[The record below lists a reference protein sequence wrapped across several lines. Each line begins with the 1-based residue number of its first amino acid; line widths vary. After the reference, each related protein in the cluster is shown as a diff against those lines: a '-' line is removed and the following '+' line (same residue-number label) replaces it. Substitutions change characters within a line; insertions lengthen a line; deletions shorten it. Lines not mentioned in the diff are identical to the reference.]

1 MNDDYISPEQLAAR
15 ERKEEEQSNPFA
27 TMTKAQIAQWLDAN
41 IADDNTRRALKQL
54 GRLVLQNWQELDN
67 K

>member
-1 MNDDYISPEQLAAR
+1 MNDYISPEQLTAR
-15 ERKEEEQSNPFA
+15 ERKEEEQNNPFA
-27 TMTKAQIAQWLDAN
+27 TMTKVQIAQWLDAN

-54 GRLVLQNWQELDN
+54 GCLVLQNWQELDN